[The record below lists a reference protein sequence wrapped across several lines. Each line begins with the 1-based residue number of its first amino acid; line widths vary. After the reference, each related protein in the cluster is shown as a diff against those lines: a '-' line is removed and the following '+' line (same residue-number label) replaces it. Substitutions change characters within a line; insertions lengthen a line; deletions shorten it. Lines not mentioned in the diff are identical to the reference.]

1 MLSNNPSASLSRSG
15 CSVRQADLI
24 WIEGKHATTDTSAEK
39 ALGNR
44 VQWWSHSRRITHPH
58 PRSHEFMVRV
68 ARVAEM
74 ITACSLSGFC
84 CPGREHTLL
93 FAPLLDLDDRAIPQH
108 GSFATRPQHRAIP
121 QHGALD
127 EPQPRLLTHPAW
139 GGVVHVARQEGRTAD
154 LLLSTSRTLFHLESP
169 PSACGRASCPFWP
182 AAAAVAPKPVSS
194 LFLPAWPPPRRG
206 VEPRTTPPWTP
217 RRGRLQGPTLA
228 SPPVTSL
235 DEPVLPSCGNRAQ
248 QGTEGRPD

>member
-1 MLSNNPSASLSRSG
+1 VVTQQTHHVPSPSRP
-15 CSVRQADLI
+15 
-24 WIEGKHATTDTSAEK
+24 
-39 ALGNR
+39 R
-44 VQWWSHSRRITHPH
+44 VHRPGGT
-58 PRSHEFMVRV
+58 
-68 ARVAEM
+68 RVAET

-84 CPGREHTLL
+84 CPGRERTLL

-139 GGVVHVARQEGRTAD
+139 GGVVHVMAARQEGRTAD
-154 LLLSTSRTLFHLESP
+154 LLLATSRTLFHLESP

-182 AAAAVAPKPVSS
+182 AAAAVAAKPVSS

-206 VEPRTTPPWTP
+206 VEPRTTPVDP
-217 RRGRLQGPTLA
+217 RTWKIAGPDPGDPTSHEPGRARLA
-228 SPPVTSL
+228 LLRELSPA
-235 DEPVLPSCGNRAQ
+235 GN
-248 QGTEGRPD
+248 